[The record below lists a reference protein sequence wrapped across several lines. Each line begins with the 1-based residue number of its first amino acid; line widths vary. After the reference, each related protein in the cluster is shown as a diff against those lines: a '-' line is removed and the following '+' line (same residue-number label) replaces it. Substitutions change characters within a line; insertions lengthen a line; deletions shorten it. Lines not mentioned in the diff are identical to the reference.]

1 MSYRAHVEHDFVH
14 DLLSVHLGY
23 ARPDGGMDIAQPT
36 EIIFEDTPQ
45 PITTPP
51 ALRIR
56 PDLARALYDALG
68 AALGIHTPDARLA
81 AETLKREQDRVDRLI
96 DNAIKLTG
104 GT

>member
-1 MSYRAHVEHDFVH
+1 MSYRAHVEHDFPH
-14 DLLSVHLGY
+14 DLLSVHIGY
-23 ARPDGGMDIAQPT
+23 DLPGGTMAIAQPT
-36 EIIFEDTPQ
+36 ELIFESVPE